1 LKRDH
6 GQGTAAA
13 HDDNRPFNRIAKEGN
28 MAWEQM
34 YKPFTDGYFVP
45 ALVAG
50 IPLYILFFM
59 LAVKRAAGHKAAS
72 VATIAAV
79 LLSILVWKMPVGLA
93 INATIY
99 GAAFGL
105 FPIVW
110 IVITAIWI
118 YNMTVESGEFE
129 IIKNSLASIT
139 DDRRLQAIFIAF
151 AFGSF
156 IEGTAG
162 FGTPVA
168 ITAAMLVGLGFNPL
182 YAAGICLIANTAPV
196 AFGAIGIPIVVA
208 AKVTDLDMMKI
219 SQICGRQLPLL
230 SVIVPL
236 WLSVTMSGFKRSMEI
251 LPAIIVAGLC
261 FATTQF
267 FFSNFHGPYLPDIM
281 SAIVTIIGLG
291 LFLKVWKPKQIWHFP
306 DEAPSSGERVKA
318 LYSGGEIFRAWLPYG
333 ILAVMVLLWGLEPV
347 KAVLNKIILV
357 NIQWPGLHNE
367 VLKVAPIVAKPSQ
380 YAAVYSLNLLSAA
393 GTAIFFSGLLSVP
406 FIPKYGYGQAFACFG
421 RTVYQLR
428 FPILTISMILGLA
441 YIMNYSGMSSTM
453 GLAFTATGAFFPFFA
468 PILGWLGVFLTGSDT
483 SSNALFGALQKT
495 TAQQIGVD
503 PALCVAANSS
513 GGVTGK
519 MISPQSISVA
529 TAASN
534 MVGKEGD
541 IFRFT
546 LFHSIAMVLVMS
558 VLTLLQ
564 AYWWKGMLP

>member
-1 LKRDH
+1 MSWVQQYQPL
-6 GQGTAAA
+6 GSVA
-13 HDDNRPFNRIAKEGN
+13 
-28 MAWEQM
+28 
-34 YKPFTDGYFVP
+34 VS

-50 IPLYILFFM
+50 IPLYMLFYM
-59 LAVKRAAGHKAAS
+59 LAVKRMAGHKAAFA
-72 VATIAAV
+72 ATLTAV
-79 LLSILVWKMPVGLA
+79 LLAIAAWGMPANLA
-93 INATIY
+93 IGATLY
-99 GAAFGL
+99 GAAFGI

-110 IVITAIWI
+110 IVITAIWV
-118 YNMTVESGEFE
+118 YNMTVESGEFN
-129 IIKNSLASIT
+129 IIKNSLAQIT

-219 SQICGRQLPLL
+219 SAICGRQLPFL
-230 SVIVPL
+230 SIIVPL
-236 WLSVTMSGFKRSMEI
+236 WLSVTMCGFKRTLEV
-251 LPAIIVAGLC
+251 LPAVIIAGVC
-261 FATTQF
+261 FAGSQF
-267 FFSNFHGPYLPDIM
+267 LVSNYVGPYLPDII

-306 DEAPSSGERVKA
+306 DEPPASQRTVASEFT
-318 LYSGGEIFRAWLPYG
+318 GGEILRAWTPYI
-333 ILAVMVLLWGLEPV
+333 ILAIMVFLWGLDPI
-347 KAVLNKIILV
+347 KAMLAPFGFTFE
-357 NIQWPGLHNE
+357 WPGLHNL
-367 VLKVAPIVAKPSQ
+367 VVKTAPIVAKDAP
-380 YAAVYSLNLLSAA
+380 YGAVFNVNIGSAA
-393 GTAIFFSGLLSVP
+393 GTAILIAGLLSVLFMP
-406 FIPKYGYGQAFACFG
+406 GYGYGKAIACLM
-421 RTVYQLR
+421 RTIKQLKW
-428 FPILTISMILGLA
+428 PIVTIAMILGLA
-441 YIMNYSGMSSTM
+441 YIMNYSGMSSSM
-453 GLAFTATGAFFPFFA
+453 GLAFTASGALFPFFS

-483 SSNALFGALQKT
+483 SSNALFGSLQKT
-495 TAQQIGVD
+495 TAQQIGVS
-503 PALCVAANSS
+503 PELCVAANSS

-546 LFHSIAMVLVMS
+546 LPHSLAMLGFVA

-564 AYWWKGMLP
+564 AYALKWMLP

>member
-1 LKRDH
+1 
-6 GQGTAAA
+6 
-13 HDDNRPFNRIAKEGN
+13 
-28 MAWEQM
+28 MAWEQI
-34 YKPFTDGYFVP
+34 YKPFTDGYLIP

-59 LAVKRAAGHKAAS
+59 LAVKRAAGHKAAFC
-72 VATIAAV
+72 ATLAAV
-79 LLSILVWKMPVGLA
+79 LLAIVAWNMPVALA
-93 INATIY
+93 VNTTIY

-219 SQICGRQLPLL
+219 SQICGRQLPFL
-230 SVIVPL
+230 SLIVPL

-251 LPAIIVAGLC
+251 LPAIIVAGVC
-261 FATTQF
+261 FSVTQF
-267 FFSNFHGPYLPDIM
+267 FFANFHGPYLPDIM
-281 SAIVTIIGLG
+281 SAIATILGLG
-291 LFLKVWKPKQIWHFP
+291 LFLKFWKPKRIWHFP
-306 DEAPSSGERVKA
+306 DEAPPSGEKIKSI
-318 LYSGGEIFRAWLPYG
+318 YPMGQIMRAWLPYG
-333 ILAVMVLLWGLEPV
+333 ILAVMVLLWGLDPV
-347 KAVLNKIILV
+347 KKFLDSIVFLKIE
-357 NIQWPGLHNE
+357 WPGLHNL
-367 VLKVAPIVAKPSQ
+367 VTKVAPIAAKPTP
-380 YAAVYSLNLLSAA
+380 YAAVYNLNLLSAA

-406 FIPKYGYGQAFACFG
+406 FIPKYSFGKAIACFG
-421 RTVYQLR
+421 RTVIQLR

-483 SSNALFGALQKT
+483 SSNALFGSLQKT

-529 TAASN
+529 TAATN

-546 LFHSIAMVLVMS
+546 LFHSIAMVLVIS

>member
-1 LKRDH
+1 MSWVQQYQPL
-6 GQGTAAA
+6 GSVA
-13 HDDNRPFNRIAKEGN
+13 
-28 MAWEQM
+28 MS
-34 YKPFTDGYFVP
+34 

-59 LAVKRAAGHKAAS
+59 LAVKRMAGHKAAFA
-72 VATIAAV
+72 ATAVAV
-79 LLSILVWKMPVGLA
+79 LLSIFAWGMPANLA
-93 INATIY
+93 IGATLY
-99 GAAFGL
+99 GAAFGI

-110 IVITAIWI
+110 IVITAIWV
-118 YNMTVESGEFE
+118 YNMTVESGEFS
-129 IIKNSLASIT
+129 IIKNSLAQIT

-219 SQICGRQLPLL
+219 SAICGRQLPFL
-230 SVIVPL
+230 SIIVPL
-236 WLSVTMSGFKRSMEI
+236 WLSVTMCGFKRTLEV
-251 LPAIIVAGLC
+251 LPAVIIAGVC
-261 FATTQF
+261 FAGSQF
-267 FFSNFHGPYLPDIM
+267 LVSNYVGPYLPDII
-281 SAIVTIIGLG
+281 SAIVTILGLG
-291 LFLKVWKPKQIWHFP
+291 LFLKVWKPKNVWHFP
-306 DEAPSSGERVKA
+306 DEPPASQRSVASE
-318 LYSGGEIFRAWLPYG
+318 YSGGEIFRAWLPYI
-333 ILAVMVLLWGLEPV
+333 ILAVMVFLWGLDPV
-347 KAVLNKIILV
+347 KALLKPFGFTFE
-357 NIQWPGLHNE
+357 WPGLHNL
-367 VLKVAPIVAKPSQ
+367 VVKTAPIVAKDVP
-380 YAAVYSLNLLSAA
+380 YGAVFNVNFGSAA
-393 GTAIFFSGLLSVP
+393 GTAILIAGLISVIFMP
-406 FIPKYGYGQAFACFG
+406 NYGFGKAIACLFK
-421 RTVYQLR
+421 TIKQLKW
-428 FPILTISMILGLA
+428 PIVTIAMILGLA
-441 YIMNYSGMSSTM
+441 YIMNYSGMSSSM
-453 GLAFTATGAFFPFFA
+453 GLAFVATGSLFPFFS

-483 SSNALFGALQKT
+483 SSNALFGSLQKT

-503 PALCVAANSS
+503 PHLTVAANSS

-546 LFHSIAMVLVMS
+546 LPHSLAMLGFVA

-564 AYWWKGMLP
+564 AYALKWMLP